1 MIKRWSRSLFF
12 KIFLWFWSVVFIAM
26 VVAVLTNNWLKKDYN
41 RAATEQEIMQ
51 LVTMIEQERAN
62 IAEGRKLW
70 RKTDPGWNLIAV
82 PKDLLSHLPQ
92 ALEDFAEQADAS
104 GKVLYGQ
111 QGGWLLIGPLQHQ
124 GFLYLAA
131 SHAQWFAVF
140 EAQDRVLVLLA
151 ALSVVTLLCLVL
163 VWSLTRP
170 IRQLQLAV
178 RQLALGNFDTTE
190 LKQVKSRDDETGML
204 AAEMVNMAVSL
215 KRLLSSHHQLLRDVS
230 HELRSPLT
238 RLQIA
243 LAIARKKDPQHSLET
258 EHNRIERAVGQ
269 INNLISQILDLARL
283 QQDELHLKRLTIVD
297 MLRLWVEDAELEIQQ
312 KEILIEW
319 QLPVEN
325 LSANW
330 DWLLIE
336 RAFDNLLRN
345 AIRFAPAHSTIKI
358 GMSAKTE
365 TVELWVQDQGPGVP
379 EDTLETIFDP
389 FSQVDQARDHAS
401 GGYGLGLT
409 LVKRIVELHGGSVV
423 ASNQTPGL
431 RVLMTLPLL
440 KK

>member
-1 MIKRWSRSLFF
+1 MIKRLSRSLFF

-26 VVAVLTNNWLKKDYN
+26 VVAVLTNNWLKKDYS
-41 RAATEQEIMQ
+41 RSATQQEIMQ
-51 LVTMIEQERAN
+51 LVSMIEQERAN

-82 PKDLLSHLPQ
+82 PQDLLSHLPQ
-92 ALEDFAEQADAS
+92 ALEDFTEQADRS

-124 GFLYLAA
+124 GYLYLAA
-131 SHAQWFAVF
+131 SHAQWFTVF
-140 EAQDRVLVLLA
+140 EAQDRVLVLLV

-163 VWSLTRP
+163 VWNLTRP

-190 LKQVKSRDDETGML
+190 LRQVKSREDEAGML
-204 AAEMVNMAVSL
+204 AGEMVNMAVAL
-215 KRLLSSHHQLLRDVS
+215 KRLLTSQHQLLRDVS

-243 LAIARKKDPQHSLET
+243 LAIARKKDPQGNLEV

-283 QQDELHLKRLTIVD
+283 QQDELQLEQQDVVA
-297 MLRLWVEDAELEIQQ
+297 MLQLWVEDAELELQQ
-312 KEILIEW
+312 KGISIQW
-319 QLPVEN
+319 HLPTSVLN
-325 LSANW
+325 ASW

-345 AIRFAPAHSTIKI
+345 AIRFAPRKTTIEV
-358 GMSAKTE
+358 GVN
-365 TVELWVQDQGPGVP
+365 VENGFIQIWVQDQGVGVP
-379 EDTLETIFDP
+379 EDALESIFDP
-389 FSQVDQARDHAS
+389 FLQVDLARDHAS

-409 LVKRIVELHGGSVV
+409 LVKRIVELHNGEIT
-423 ASNQTPGL
+423 AFNQNPGL
-431 RVLMTLPLL
+431 RLLMTLPWL

>member
-41 RAATEQEIMQ
+41 RTATQQEIMQ
-51 LVTMIEQERAN
+51 LVSMIEQERAN

-92 ALEDFAEQADAS
+92 ALEDFAEQADDS
-104 GKVLYGQ
+104 GQVLYGQ
-111 QGGWLLIGPLQHQ
+111 QGGWLLIGPLEHQ
-124 GFLYLAA
+124 DYLYLAA
-131 SHAQWFAVF
+131 SQAQWFTVF
-140 EAQDRVLVLLA
+140 EAQDRVLVLLVS
-151 ALSVVTLLCLVL
+151 LLVVTLLCLLL
-163 VWSLTRP
+163 VWRLTRP
-170 IRQLQLAV
+170 IRQLQMAV
-178 RQLALGNFDTTE
+178 RQLARGNFDTTE
-190 LKQVKSRDDETGML
+190 LKQVRSRDDEVGML
-204 AAEMVNMAVSL
+204 AGEMVNMAVSL

-243 LAIARKKDPQHSLET
+243 LAIARKKDPEHQLDA
-258 EHNRIERAVGQ
+258 EHNRIERGVGQ

-283 QQDELHLKRLTIVD
+283 QQEERHLERLNIID
-297 MLRLWVEDAELEIQQ
+297 MLQLWVEDAELELQQ
-312 KEILIEW
+312 KQINIQW
-319 QLPVEN
+319 QLATN
-325 LSANW
+325 SYSASW

-345 AIRFAPAHSTIKI
+345 AIRYAPPHSTITV
-358 GMSAKTE
+358 GMHTQLQS
-365 TVELWVQDQGPGVP
+365 VELWVQDEGPGVP
-379 EDTLETIFDP
+379 EDSLESIFDP
-389 FSQVDQARDHAS
+389 FSQVDLARDHAS

-409 LVKRIVELHGGSVV
+409 LVKRIVELHEGAVT
-423 ASNQTPGL
+423 ATNQNPGL
-431 RVLMTLPLL
+431 RVLMTLPCL
-440 KK
+440 KR

>member
-1 MIKRWSRSLFF
+1 MLKRWSRSLFF
-12 KIFLWFWSVVFIAM
+12 QIFLWFWSVVFIAM
-26 VVAVLTNNWLKKDYN
+26 VVAVLTNNWLKKDYH
-41 RAATEQEIMQ
+41 RTASEQEILQ
-51 LVTMIEQERAN
+51 LVTMIEEERAN

-82 PKDLLSHLPQ
+82 PKELVSHLPQ
-92 ALEDFAEQADAS
+92 ALEDFAVKADTQ

-111 QGGWLLIGPLQHQ
+111 QDGWLLIGPLQHQ

-131 SHAQWFAVF
+131 SHAQWFTLF

-151 ALSVVTLLCLVL
+151 ALLVVTLLCFVL
-163 VWSLTRP
+163 VWRLTRP

-243 LAIARKKDPQHSLET
+243 LAIARKKDPEKKLAT
-258 EHNRIERAVGQ
+258 EHHRIERAAEQV
-269 INNLISQILDLARL
+269 NNLISQILDLARL
-283 QQDELHLKRLTIVD
+283 QQEELYLEEKDVAAQV
-297 MLRLWVEDAELEIQQ
+297 RLWVEDAELELEQ
-312 KEILIEW
+312 K
-319 QLPVEN
+319 N
-325 LSANW
+325 LSVEWCITSEQLSAQW

-345 AIRFAPAHSTIKI
+345 AIRFAPPNSTIQI
-358 GMSAKTE
+358 GLQAEPKT
-365 TVELWVQDQGPGVP
+365 VQLWVQDQGLGVP
-379 EDTLETIFDP
+379 EENLSTIFDSFAQLDP
-389 FSQVDQARDHAS
+389 ARDHANS
-401 GGYGLGLT
+401 GYGLGLT
-409 LVKRIVELHGGSVV
+409 LVQRIAELHAGAVV
-423 ASNQTPGL
+423 ASNKNPGL
-431 RVLMTLPLL
+431 RVLITLPR
-440 KK
+440 

>member
-26 VVAVLTNNWLKKDYN
+26 VVAVLTNNWLKKDFN
-41 RAATEQEIMQ
+41 RAATQQEIMQ
-51 LVTMIEQERAN
+51 LVSMIEQERAN

-82 PKDLLSHLPQ
+82 PKDLITHLPQ
-92 ALEDFAEQADAS
+92 ALEDFTEKADDS

-131 SHAQWFAVF
+131 SHTQWFTVF
-140 EAQDRVLVLLA
+140 EAQDRLLVLLA

-170 IRQLQLAV
+170 IRHLQLAV
-178 RQLALGNFDTTE
+178 KQLARGNFDTTE
-190 LKQVKSRDDETGML
+190 LKQVKSRADETGML

-215 KRLLSSHHQLLRDVS
+215 KRLLNSHHQLLRDVS

-238 RLQIA
+238 RLQMA
-243 LAIARKKDPQHSLET
+243 LAIARKKDPENSLEA

-283 QQDELHLKRLTIVD
+283 QQDELQRESLCIAD
-297 MLRLWVEDAELEIQQ
+297 MLQLWVEDAELELQQ
-312 KEILIEW
+312 KEIRVEW
-319 QLPVEN
+319 FLPAEK
-325 LSANW
+325 LSASW

-345 AIRFAPAHSTIKI
+345 AIRFAPHGSSIQI
-358 GMSAKTE
+358 GMQTKLES
-365 TVELWVQDQGPGVP
+365 VQLWVQDQGPGVP
-379 EDTLETIFDP
+379 EDSLELIFDS
-389 FSQVDQARDHAS
+389 FSQVDLSRDHAS

-409 LVKRIVELHGGSVV
+409 LVKRIVELHGGVV
-423 ASNQTPGL
+423 IASNQNPGL
-431 RVLMTLPLL
+431 RVLMSLPWL